1 MVGADLDL
9 DRVIQESNSTNR
21 HTILFLHKD
30 GCRFCERMIFDLEES
45 NISETIDRDFLF
57 IDINRDDDETIS
69 FKGYEGRNREF
80 LNKIGVE
87 LYPTTIFVDNNGSF
101 IHKIIGYRNPKK
113 FLTILNYISSRA
125 YKRVTFEEFEDES
138 VTDR

>member
-1 MVGADLDL
+1 MRGE
-9 DRVIQESNSTNR
+9 IGSFS
-21 HTILFLHKD
+21 IK
-30 GCRFCERMIFDLEES
+30 LELS
-45 NISETIDRDFLF
+45 YIH
-57 IDINRDDDETIS
+57 
-69 FKGYEGRNREF
+69 
-80 LNKIGVE
+80 
-87 LYPTTIFVDNNGSF
+87 TIFVDNNGSF

>member
-57 IDINRDDDETIS
+57 IDINRDDDERQYHLRDMR
-69 FKGYEGRNREF
+69 GER
-80 LNKIGVE
+80 
-87 LYPTTIFVDNNGSF
+87 GSF
-101 IHKIIGYRNPKK
+101 SIK
-113 FLTILNYISSRA
+113 LELSYIQQQSL
-125 YKRVTFEEFEDES
+125 
-138 VTDR
+138 